1 VICKAV
7 LRAQVL
13 GIVMGSAALWA
24 AALGAA
30 TSARAMALILV
41 DADSGKV
48 LRAENATYPWY
59 PASTTKLMTLYMT
72 LSALRDHRITPDTMF
87 TVSPNASAQ
96 SPVKMDFPVGTQV
109 TVDNAIKM
117 MMVKSANDM
126 AVVLAEG
133 VGGSIDDFAQQ
144 MTDTAHRLGMSE
156 SNFVNPNGLPADG
169 QIMSARDLAILARA
183 LIREFPQYSFYW
195 HVPAIKFGR
204 RIVRNYNPLLGR
216 YQGADG
222 MKTGFICASGFNMVA
237 TATRDNKQLIAV
249 VLGAPSS
256 SARAVKAAE
265 LLEGGFAG
273 KSLSWLTPSLGTVD
287 QLTPM
292 DATPPNLKDE
302 MCGPHRKH
310 AATEEDDPDAVDDSG
325 NNNAKT
331 DGSAQFSVL
340 LSALRAPTPKNMAL
354 LPDAGPVVPTV
365 VYTGPTRT
373 PAQVDALAAMPE
385 AADPAP
391 KKSKKKKAEK
401 PDTKAAAVTPAA
413 PRPTA
418 PSPVA
423 PSPAAPSPAVTNGQA
438 KTGKPTG
445 SNVHYT
451 PSSSALATSPA
462 PAAAAQKKPKPA
474 APAQ

>member
-1 VICKAV
+1 MIGRTVF
-7 LRAQVL
+7 RAQVL
-13 GIVMGSAALWA
+13 GIVSASIAFGAVALETA
-24 AALGAA
+24 PV
-30 TSARAMALILV
+30 RAEALILV

-72 LSALRDHRITPDTMF
+72 LSALRDHRITADTLF

-96 SPVKMDFPVGTQV
+96 APVKMGFPIGTQI

-144 MTDTAHRLGMSE
+144 MTETAHRLGMSE

-216 YQGADG
+216 YAGADG

-265 LLEGGFAG
+265 LLEGGFQQ
-273 KSLSWLTPSLGTVD
+273 KPLSWLTPALGTVD
-287 QLTPM
+287 QLQPM
-292 DATPPNLKDE
+292 DATPPNLKDS
-302 MCGPHRKH
+302 MCGPHRRRP
-310 AATEEDDPDAVDDSG
+310 ATEEDDPDAIDDNG
-325 NNNAKT
+325 NANPNAN
-331 DGSAQFSVL
+331 SNASPSQFSVL
-340 LSALRAPTPKNMAL
+340 LSALRAPTPKNLAL
-354 LPDAGPVVPTV
+354 LPDAGPVVPTI
-365 VYTGPTRT
+365 VYTGPTRS
-373 PAQVDALAAMPE
+373 PAQVDALAALPE

-391 KKSKKKKAEK
+391 KKAKKKAAK
-401 PDTKAAAVTPAA
+401 AGAKAAAATPAA
-413 PRPTA
+413 DGA
-418 PSPVA
+418 PG
-423 PSPAAPSPAVTNGQA
+423 VTGQA
-438 KTGKPTG
+438 KTGKPSG
-445 SNVHYT
+445 SNIHYT
-451 PSSSALATSPA
+451 PSSSSASAVNPA
-462 PAAAAQKKPKPA
+462 SGTAQKKPKPPTP

>member
-1 VICKAV
+1 MIGRTVF
-7 LRAQVL
+7 RAQVL
-13 GIVMGSAALWA
+13 GIVSASIAFGAVALEA
-24 AALGAA
+24 APV
-30 TSARAMALILV
+30 RAEALILV

-72 LSALRDHRITPDTMF
+72 LSALRDHRITADTLF

-96 SPVKMDFPVGTQV
+96 APVKMGFPIGTQI

-144 MTDTAHRLGMSE
+144 MTETAHRLGMTE

-216 YQGADG
+216 YAGADG

-265 LLEGGFAG
+265 LLEGGFQQ
-273 KSLSWLTPSLGTVD
+273 KPLSWLTPALGTVD
-287 QLTPM
+287 QLQPM
-292 DATPPNLKDE
+292 DATPPNLKDS
-302 MCGPHRKH
+302 MCGPHRRRP
-310 AATEEDDPDAVDDSG
+310 ATEEDDPDAIDDNG
-325 NNNAKT
+325 NANPNANSNASAIAILRAAIGAARADAEESRSLARRGSCGADHRLYRANT
-331 DGSAQFSVL
+331 LAGAGGRACGSARGGRS
-340 LSALRAPTPKNMAL
+340 
-354 LPDAGPVVPTV
+354 GPEESQEE
-365 VYTGPTRT
+365 GREGWR
-373 PAQVDALAAMPE
+373 Q
-385 AADPAP
+385 
-391 KKSKKKKAEK
+391 
-401 PDTKAAAVTPAA
+401 
-413 PRPTA
+413 
-418 PSPVA
+418 
-423 PSPAAPSPAVTNGQA
+423 
-438 KTGKPTG
+438 G
-445 SNVHYT
+445 SGGN
-451 PSSSALATSPA
+451 ARG
-462 PAAAAQKKPKPA
+462 
-474 APAQ
+474 